1 MKKFIFTANV
11 IAIMALVPAIVFG
24 YLHND
29 GKHTEN
35 KSNTE
40 QAKDVKNG
48 QDDGSTLHLVR
59 TF

>member
-11 IAIMALVPAIVFG
+11 IAIIALVPAVIFG
-24 YLHND
+24 YLHNSSP
-29 GKHTEN
+29 KERTHTEI
-35 KSNTE
+35 S
-40 QAKDVKNG
+40 KDVTNG